1 MKSAVPFPTFLV
13 VGAAKCGSTSLY
25 HYLRQHPEVYMSP
38 LKEPNHFSTDIDPA
52 NFSEEYKLH
61 EKSKNLDLQK
71 YLNSNLSTEEWEAYI
86 HDRKDYLKL
95 FRFAKGRK
103 AIGEISNSYLFSK
116 TAAENIH
123 REFPDM
129 KIVMI
134 LRQPAERAYSH
145 YLANLRDGKTVLHF
159 REEVEKDDAKP
170 LHGWGISH
178 GYYEF
183 GLYYE
188 QVKRY
193 LEIFPP
199 AQIKIIF
206 SEQLKSDNREVMTD
220 LFRFIGVE
228 TVVAI
233 NYKEKFNEA
242 RVPRNAHLI
251 KFLTD
256 TGLKRKIFRTLPEKI
271 QGRVK
276 ASFFSKDPVPVMS
289 TEDRGWMNSRYRA
302 DIVKLSQLLQKNL
315 DHWL

>member
-1 MKSAVPFPTFLV
+1 
-13 VGAAKCGSTSLY
+13 
-25 HYLRQHPEVYMSP
+25 MSP

-61 EKSKNLDLQK
+61 EKSKNLDLKK
-71 YLNSNLSTEEWEAYI
+71 YLDSDLSVEEWEAYI

-95 FRFAKGRK
+95 FRFAKGKK

-116 TAAENIH
+116 TAAANIY
-123 REFPDM
+123 REFPNM
-129 KIVMI
+129 KIVII
-134 LRQPAERAYSH
+134 LRQPATRAYSH
-145 YLANLRDGKTVLHF
+145 YLANLRDGKTVLSF
-159 REEVEKDDAKP
+159 RAEVEKDDAKP

-193 LEIFPP
+193 LDIFPSF
-199 AQIKIIF
+199 QVKIIF
-206 SEQLKSDNREVMTD
+206 SEDLKTNNREVMLD
-220 LFRFIGVE
+220 LFRFIGVDL
-228 TVVAI
+228 TITI

-242 RVPRNAHLI
+242 KIPNNAHLI

-256 TGLKRKIFRTLPEKI
+256 TGLKRKIFRALPDKI
-271 QGRVK
+271 QSRVK

-289 TEDRGWMNSRYRA
+289 TEDYTWMSNRYRSDVA
-302 DIVKLSQLLQKNL
+302 KLSQLLRKNL
-315 DHWL
+315 DHWH